1 MSVLTDRLL
10 QVYERHECWPA
21 LRVDTGWLSFGEL
34 ADRVA
39 AGVRALGRLGVRA
52 GDRVVIAA
60 QNQPELLVADHVLW
74 FAGAVRVA
82 LGGRVHGREL
92 ARVVADCQPRLV
104 ICESSHREQ
113 GGGLLAAAL
122 PADAELHCLGRPGIE
137 GLPAWLTTVDPD
149 GRAALA
155 AGPVC
160 GDDAPAA
167 LMYTSGTTGAPRGA
181 VATHR
186 AWAAMTDGIRDLLPD
201 LGAGDVFG
209 HLAPM
214 SHLGGSVGH
223 ALTLAGAAATVPRR
237 SATAGTWSTSIFAA
251 EGITVT
257 AVVPALLRRLL
268 DGPGSETPDAAVPGV
283 RAVVYG
289 GSAASPELI
298 VRANRIFG
306 NVLHQV
312 YGTSEAMVP
321 VTWLSPEQLR
331 AAGAPALTSA
341 GRVTPVAQLA
351 IRSATGSD
359 LPVGETGEIAVRGP
373 TVSPGYRRPDGG
385 LDSLTDADGWYRT
398 GDTGRIDEQGLLFL
412 LGRSKELIV
421 SGGFSIAPAEVESV
435 ITALPEVAEC
445 VVCAVPDPRWGEGVG
460 AVIRL
465 TPGAVLDAAAVITAC
480 RAQLAGHKKPVV
492 VEFVDSLPEGS
503 TGKTDRAA
511 VRARF
516 WSGSGRQT
524 GAE

>member
-10 QVYERHECWPA
+10 QVYERCESEPA
-21 LRVDTGWLSFGEL
+21 LHVDSGWLNFGEF

-39 AGVRALGRLGVRA
+39 ASVRVLRALRVGA

-60 QNQPELLVADHVLW
+60 HNRPELLIADHAIW

-104 ICESSHREQ
+104 LCEQVHREQ
-113 GGGLLAAAL
+113 GGDLLAGAL
-122 PADAELHCLGRPGIE
+122 PSDAGFHCLSRPGADGLPGWLTADA
-137 GLPAWLTTVDPD
+137 PD
-149 GRAALA
+149 GRAELA
-155 AGPVC
+155 AEPGR
-160 GDDAPAA
+160 DDAPAA

-186 AWAAMTDGIRDLLPD
+186 AWAAMTDAIRALLPD
-201 LGAGDVFG
+201 IGAGDVFG

-223 ALTLAGAAATVPRR
+223 ALMLAGAAATVPRR
-237 SATAGTWSTSIFAA
+237 PAAPHAWSTAVFTADA
-251 EGITVT
+251 ITVT

-268 DGPGSETPDAAVPGV
+268 DGSGPDTPSATVSGV
-283 RAVVYG
+283 RAIVHG

-298 VRANRIFG
+298 SRARRVFG
-306 NVLHQV
+306 DVLHQV

-321 VTWLSPEQLR
+321 LTWLSPEQLR
-331 AAGAPALTSA
+331 AVGDPGLLSA
-341 GRVTPVAQLA
+341 GRVTPIAELA
-351 IRSATGSD
+351 IRGTAGD

-373 TVSPGYRRPDGG
+373 TVSPGYHRRDGG
-385 LDSLTDADGWYRT
+385 LDPVTDQDGWYLT
-398 GDTGRIDEQGLLFL
+398 GDTGRIDEQGLVFL

-421 SGGFSIAPAEVESV
+421 SGGFSISPSEVESV
-435 ITALPEVAEC
+435 ISGLPEVAEC

-460 AVIRL
+460 AVVRL
-465 TPGAVLDAAAVITAC
+465 RPGAVLDAAAVITAC
-480 RAQLAGHKKPVV
+480 QAQLAGYKKPVV
-492 VEFVDSLPEGS
+492 VEFVDTLAEGP

-516 WSGSGRQT
+516 WSGSTRQT